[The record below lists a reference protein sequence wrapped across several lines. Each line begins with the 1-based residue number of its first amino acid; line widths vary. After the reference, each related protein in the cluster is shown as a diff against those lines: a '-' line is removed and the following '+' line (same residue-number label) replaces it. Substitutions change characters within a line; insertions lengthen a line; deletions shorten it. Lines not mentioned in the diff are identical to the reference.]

1 MPIQHHFVTTFE
13 IGGSMQIKTGDL
25 VYRKQHR
32 AFNTPHNYEI
42 WLVLG
47 EHGGAGG
54 FASYVRI
61 ENVHNGNRIQVQPHM
76 LMKIENGQKMTVSDL
91 TDKQ

>member
-1 MPIQHHFVTTFE
+1 
-13 IGGSMQIKTGDL
+13 MQIKTGDL

-32 AFNTPHNYEI
+32 AFNTPHDHEI

-47 EHGGAGG
+47 KGVETTVFKG
-54 FASYVRI
+54 YIRI

-76 LMKIENGQKMTVSDL
+76 LMKIE
-91 TDKQ
+91 TDKK

>member
-1 MPIQHHFVTTFE
+1 
-13 IGGSMQIKTGDL
+13 MQIKTGDL

-32 AFNTPHNYEI
+32 AFNTPHNHEI

-47 EHGGAGG
+47 EGLDKTGRFKG
-54 FASYVRI
+54 YVRI
-61 ENVHNGNRIQVQPHM
+61 QNVHNGNRIQTQPHM
-76 LMKIENGQKMTVSDL
+76 LIKIENGQKMTVSDL

>member
-1 MPIQHHFVTTFE
+1 
-13 IGGSMQIKTGDL
+13 MQIKVGDL

-47 EHGGAGG
+47 KGQRAVGQGG
-54 FASYVRI
+54 VWI
-61 ENVHNGNRIQVQPHM
+61 QLQNIHNLNKVTCKEHM
-76 LMKIENGQKMTVSDL
+76 LMKIE
-91 TDKQ
+91 TDKKCPLQ

>member
-1 MPIQHHFVTTFE
+1 
-13 IGGSMQIKTGDL
+13 MQIKTGDL

-32 AFNTPHNYEI
+32 AFNTPHDHEI

-47 EHGGAGG
+47 KGVETTVFKG
-54 FASYVRI
+54 YVRI

-76 LMKIENGQKMTVSDL
+76 LMKIE
-91 TDKQ
+91 TDKK